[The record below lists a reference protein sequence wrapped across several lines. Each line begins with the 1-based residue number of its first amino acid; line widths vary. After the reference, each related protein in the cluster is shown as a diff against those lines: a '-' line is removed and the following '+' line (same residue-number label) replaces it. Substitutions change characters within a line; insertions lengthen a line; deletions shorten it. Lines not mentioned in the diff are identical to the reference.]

1 MLNTVSNKLQKLR
14 PSIAPDKA
22 NKGRTK
28 SVVGGET
35 AHSSGRQKAY
45 KAANRGHIAEKHKT
59 WHTANRAH
67 RNAQRRTWRAANS
80 DTVNAKRKT
89 WRATPAAAARRAT
102 QAAADREKR
111 FEAARAWLR
120 RHGHAD
126 KLLDPAAVEA
136 ECQRLLNQRHPEL
149 QDRNLWALMHDKN
162 KDFAAYVGFTQQL
175 EVKREAYAFLGTR
188 GSRRRGGQRNR
199 YILARGPADPA
210 TKRHFTALE
219 AQKEL
224 GMQFKVV
231 YESTVKVNAY
241 AVEAALQNA
250 LRKIQLGRRLWRWEA
265 MGQPELHKM
274 PDKNLYKVF
283 ITFSFQVQAA
293 IHDQKCIVQP

>member
-1 MLNTVSNKLQKLR
+1 M
-14 PSIAPDKA
+14 
-22 NKGRTK
+22 
-28 SVVGGET
+28 
-35 AHSSGRQKAY
+35 
-45 KAANRGHIAEKHKT
+45 
-59 WHTANRAH
+59 
-67 RNAQRRTWRAANS
+67 
-80 DTVNAKRKT
+80 
-89 WRATPAAAARRAT
+89 
-102 QAAADREKR
+102 
-111 FEAARAWLR
+111 
-120 RHGHAD
+120 
-126 KLLDPAAVEA
+126 
-136 ECQRLLNQRHPEL
+136 
-149 QDRNLWALMHDKN
+149 LMHDQN
-162 KDFAAYVGFTQQL
+162 TDFAAYFGFTEQL
-175 EVKREAYAFLGTR
+175 EVKREAYAFLSTR
-188 GSRRRGGQRNR
+188 GSRRPGQPRNR
-199 YILARGPADPA
+199 HILARGPADPS